1 MTDEDVQFEVALAAG
16 DTTNVFDS
24 LVSLDEWSES
34 HSSDACV
41 TLVVAIQPRD
51 PSRRY
56 EALGAPKRYHDEGGW
71 DRLLDPLDQNLRREV
86 LCYGDFVQ
94 AAYTVFHSMLSA
106 AAAAQHSQHQ
116 TLKALPKQVKNI

>member
-56 EALGAPKRYHDEGGW
+56 EALGAPKVAVVQLPIATDAHRRSSASRPSTRCPRAASRTCSASSRSHRGPRRRAPSAMSGG
-71 DRLLDPLDQNLRREV
+71 V
-86 LCYGDFVQ
+86 LVDN
-94 AAYTVFHSMLSA
+94 T
-106 AAAAQHSQHQ
+106 
-116 TLKALPKQVKNI
+116 NRN